1 MNKGNF
7 RNDNVDVIYSLITN
21 FISIKS
27 CYDVEKKKDRNKHPI
42 RTHLSYVIYFPYIF
56 EVFET
61 IPKIPQH
68 CVCF

>member
-27 CYDVEKKKDRNKHPI
+27 YYDVEKKKDRNKQPI
-42 RTHLSYVIYFPYIF
+42 RTHLSYVIYF
-56 EVFET
+56 
-61 IPKIPQH
+61 
-68 CVCF
+68 